1 MNTLTERERLVM
13 EVREGK
19 RLMEHALA
27 LRDENTAEFAARWLE
42 EQGISYELAMIAL
55 IGFRRSAISKSR
67 RES

>member
-1 MNTLTERERLVM
+1 MRQDANRVTKGSEI
-13 EVREGK
+13 
-19 RLMEHALA
+19 MEHALA